1 MSRLRLRLPVLGPR
15 AAHLPSMFTEG
26 PLLRGLLVATLAGL
40 LGAELVSGEGLAL
53 AVRAGGLAVITAISV
68 VGAALVPTP
77 EALRRSGPPA
87 PAAG

>member
-1 MSRLRLRLPVLGPR
+1 MPRLRLPSLGPR
-15 AAHLPSMFTEG
+15 AAQLPAMLTQG

-53 AVRAGGLAVITAISV
+53 ALRAGGLALVTVISV
-68 VGAALVPTP
+68 LGAALLPSPAALLRP
-77 EALRRSGPPA
+77 EQRG